1 MKNKL
6 ILILAILGLIF
17 IIACGN
23 KENIRIGFIGPLS
36 GDVAS
41 IGQSVKA
48 AIELGVEEVNQAGG
62 INGQPLEVIYEDG
75 KCGPKD
81 STDAANKLINIDK
94 VPVIIGGGCSSET
107 LAAAPIAETSKVTLL
122 SYCSSNPKI
131 TEAGDYIFRTYPSDA
146 FQGKV
151 AAEKIYNE
159 LNAKNVAILYCLG
172 DWCVGIKDVFKKR
185 FGELGGSITIEEGYE
200 QDARDL
206 RTQITKIKDSKPDLI
221 YFLGYTEA
229 SIVGLKQLKEMGVEI
244 PKFGGDAWDDP
255 KLWDEAKDSG
265 DGARYLV
272 PDSPGTAEFKAKMET
287 KTGSNELPVCTPQ
300 AYDDVNII
308 AEIMKRV
315 GIDSEKIKNE
325 LYNVQGYKGVSGEIS
340 LDSNGDLMTANYVTK
355 FVKNGKAVVE

>member
-1 MKNKL
+1 MLLEVNKMKNKL

-131 TEAGDYIFRTYPSDA
+131 TESGDYIFRTYPSDA

-151 AAEKIYNE
+151 AAEKIYE
-159 LNAKNVAILYCLG
+159 
-172 DWCVGIKDVFKKR
+172 
-185 FGELGGSITIEEGYE
+185 
-200 QDARDL
+200 
-206 RTQITKIKDSKPDLI
+206 
-221 YFLGYTEA
+221 
-229 SIVGLKQLKEMGVEI
+229 
-244 PKFGGDAWDDP
+244 
-255 KLWDEAKDSG
+255 
-265 DGARYLV
+265 
-272 PDSPGTAEFKAKMET
+272 
-287 KTGSNELPVCTPQ
+287 
-300 AYDDVNII
+300 
-308 AEIMKRV
+308 
-315 GIDSEKIKNE
+315 
-325 LYNVQGYKGVSGEIS
+325 
-340 LDSNGDLMTANYVTK
+340 
-355 FVKNGKAVVE
+355 